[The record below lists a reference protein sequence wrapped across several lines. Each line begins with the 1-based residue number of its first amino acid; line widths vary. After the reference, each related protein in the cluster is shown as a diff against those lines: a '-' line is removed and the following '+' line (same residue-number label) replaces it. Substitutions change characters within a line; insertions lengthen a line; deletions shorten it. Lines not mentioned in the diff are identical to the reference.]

1 MNRDYI
7 IAKSEIN
14 ERLNHAALMQSI
26 ASDEPR
32 TSPFQWIGEQ
42 VELLGRR
49 LQSTAGKERA
59 ESVCLTTVSV
69 PSTK

>member
-14 ERLNHAALMQSI
+14 ERLNRAALMQSI

-42 VELLGRR
+42 MEQLGRR

-59 ESVCLTTVSV
+59 ESVCLTPSTV